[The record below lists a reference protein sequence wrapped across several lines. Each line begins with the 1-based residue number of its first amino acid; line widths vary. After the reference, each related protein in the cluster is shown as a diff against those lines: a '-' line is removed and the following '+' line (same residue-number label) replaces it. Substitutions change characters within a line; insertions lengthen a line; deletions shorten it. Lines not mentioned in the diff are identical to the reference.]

1 MKRIID
7 ILAAAA
13 LLFLAVSCTP
23 QEKHA
28 KYVFY
33 FIGDGMGMTHVA
45 AAEAYLAQERGVIG
59 MDPLC
64 FTQFPVM
71 GEATSFSASN
81 IITDSAAAGTA
92 LSTGEKKLLSTAK
105 QILESELIY
114 SGGYTMEEADE
125 MVETNI

>member
-1 MKRIID
+1 M
-7 ILAAAA
+7 AVAA
-13 LLFLAVSCTP
+13 LLALAVSCKP

-33 FIGDGMGMTHVA
+33 FIGDGMGSTHVA

-71 GEATSFSASN
+71 GEAVSCQPHHHRLVGGRHGPFHGREDEQRHAMHRPRFHHP
-81 IITDSAAAGTA
+81 A
-92 LSTGEKKLLSTAK
+92 EKHRL
-105 QILESELIY
+105 
-114 SGGYTMEEADE
+114 
-125 MVETNI
+125 

>member
-1 MKRIID
+1 M
-7 ILAAAA
+7 AVAA
-13 LLFLAVSCTP
+13 LLVLAVSCKP

-33 FIGDGMGMTHVA
+33 FIGDGMGSTHVA

-71 GEATSFSASN
+71 GEAVSCSAN
-81 IITDSAAAGTA
+81 HIITDVKQELRRCSALKIMYGAR
-92 LSTGEKKLLSTAK
+92 K
-105 QILESELIY
+105 
-114 SGGYTMEEADE
+114 GG
-125 MVETNI
+125 IQK